1 MQCKNHER
9 IKEGGALVMNS
20 GVFLRRIAAILLI
33 LITFFSLAF
42 ADAVQIGPD
51 GEYTLPPGR
60 YTVGEDIPAGYY
72 DIRIKG
78 LDEYCTIRYSIQEN
92 LDGTLYMDSVNAFEM
107 TFRSNSN
114 YWQGCHPNILLVDYS
129 FLEIENSYC
138 VFYPITRQEF

>member
-1 MQCKNHER
+1 M
-9 IKEGGALVMNS
+9 IEGTI
-20 GVFLRRIAAILLI
+20 LRRIAALLLI

-42 ADAVQIGPD
+42 AEEIGIGSD

-60 YTVGEDIPAGYY
+60 YTVGKDIPAGYY

-78 LDEYCTIRYSIQEN
+78 LNEYCTIRYSVQED

-114 YWQGCHPNILLVDYS
+114 YWQGCHPNILLLDYS